1 MTFIEQWLRSDI
13 KNIDAYHVP
22 VSKDMIKLDAMESPF
37 GVPEDLKVEFL
48 KCIEQSEVNRY
59 PEADPSPLKDTL
71 RSLMDI
77 PDEFGIL
84 LGNGS
89 DELIQL
95 LALACSKDDLI
106 MSFEPS
112 FVMYELVSKYV
123 NLEYF
128 GVQLDSNFDIN
139 LNDALLIIE
148 REKPKIIFIAYPNN
162 PTGNC
167 FDYDAIIEIIKS
179 TNSMVILDEA
189 YYAYSDKSFLSE
201 ISNFPNL
208 LVLRTISKIGF
219 AGLRLG
225 LLIGDQETIAQLN
238 KLRLPYNINVLTQTS
253 ANFLLQDKQRIINN
267 AQIIIEERR
276 RLAHELS
283 LFSKFKVYPSQT
295 NFILVHSEDAHSLH
309 TALKENGILIK
320 GFPKGSKLSDFIRIS
335 VSEPVENNILI
346 DAIRNYY
353 GS

>member
-139 LNDALLIIE
+139 LSDALLIIE

-201 ISNFPNL
+201 ISNFSNL

-238 KLRLPYNINVLTQTS
+238 KLRLPYNINALTQTS

-295 NFILVHSEDAHSLH
+295 NFILVHSEDANSLH

>member
-238 KLRLPYNINVLTQTS
+238 KLRLPYNINALTQTS

-276 RLAHELS
+276 RLSHELS

>member
-139 LNDALLIIE
+139 LSDALLIIE

-238 KLRLPYNINVLTQTS
+238 KLRLPYNINALTQTS

-335 VSEPVENNILI
+335 VSEPVENNMLI

>member
-139 LNDALLIIE
+139 LSDALLIIE

-238 KLRLPYNINVLTQTS
+238 KLRLPYNINALTQTS

-346 DAIRNYY
+346 DAIWNYY

>member
-77 PDEFGIL
+77 PEEFGIL

-139 LNDALLIIE
+139 LSDALLIIE

-238 KLRLPYNINVLTQTS
+238 KLRLPYNINALTQTS

-267 AQIIIEERR
+267 AQIIIDERR

-320 GFPKGSKLSDFIRIS
+320 AFPKGSKLSDFIRIS

>member
-37 GVPEDLKVEFL
+37 GVPENLKVEFL
-48 KCIEQSEVNRY
+48 KRIEQSEINRY
-59 PEADPSPLKDTL
+59 PEADPSELKDTL
-71 RSLMDI
+71 RALMDI

-112 FVMYELVSKYV
+112 FVMYEVVSKYV
-123 NLEYF
+123 HLDYF
-128 GVQLDSNFDIN
+128 GVPLDSNFDIN
-139 LNDALLIIE
+139 LSEALLVIE

-162 PTGNC
+162 PTGNS
-167 FDYDAIIEIIKS
+167 FDYGAIIEIIKS
-179 TNSMVILDEA
+179 TSGMVVLDEA

-253 ANFLLQDKQRIINN
+253 ANFLLKDRQRILNN
-267 AQIIIEERR
+267 AQIIIKERS
-276 RLAHELS
+276 RLTHELS
-283 LFSKFKVYPSQT
+283 LFPKFKVYPSQT

-309 TALKENGILIK
+309 SALKENRILVK
-320 GFPKGSKLSDFIRIS
+320 GFSRGSELANFIRIS
-335 VSEPVENNILI
+335 VSELGENNSLL
-346 DAIRNYY
+346 DALRNYY
-353 GS
+353 DS

>member
-59 PEADPSPLKDTL
+59 PEADPNSLKDTL

-139 LNDALLIIE
+139 LSDALLIIE

-238 KLRLPYNINVLTQTS
+238 KLRLPYNINALTQTS